1 MQARSNC
8 EFLGL
13 VCAAFVCVANN
24 SEALSPPNLKMKSS
38 SLPGGCAGSIIVIF
52 DVGLY
57 CDLLWALLWFSCGLI
72 YLVIHLC

>member
-1 MQARSNC
+1 MQLLYVLPTTPRLDWLAP
-8 EFLGL
+8 
-13 VCAAFVCVANN
+13 
-24 SEALSPPNLKMKSS
+24 SPPNLKMKSS
-38 SLPGGCAGSIIVIF
+38 SLPGGCASSIIVIF